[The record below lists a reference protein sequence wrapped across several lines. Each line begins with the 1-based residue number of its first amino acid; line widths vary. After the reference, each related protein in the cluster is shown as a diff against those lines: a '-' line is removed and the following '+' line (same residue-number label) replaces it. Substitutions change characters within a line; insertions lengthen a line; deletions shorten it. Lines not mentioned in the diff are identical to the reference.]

1 MIKMIK
7 ITDIKFLTLLLLL
20 LTSCRNSSPED
31 GVYEIEIYSTNDLHG
46 RFFDSLYNN
55 SNVNPYSLA
64 NVSAYIKEKRELKGP
79 DKIVLLDIGDNLQ
92 GDNSVFY
99 YNFVDTASPHIF
111 SKVFNYIGYDA
122 VVVGNHDIEAGHPV
136 YDKLKKELKAPY
148 LAANAID
155 EKTGGSYFK
164 PYTILN
170 KGGIKIAV
178 IGMTNPNIPK
188 WLSPDLWKGIKFQ
201 EMIVSI
207 DSLVQRVINYE
218 GAHIVIAALHGGLG
232 VEDEYSAE
240 NPSRFIAKNIKGL
253 DFVFAAH
260 DHKTTAELILNGSDS
275 VWVIEGGSRAS
286 NLSFGKINVIIENGK
301 VVNKYKRANLV
312 AMKDVAA
319 DKEYTSEF
327 SREFSEVKKFTNQFT
342 GVLNNRISTRDAY
355 FGPSEYIDMIHSIQL
370 NASGADISF
379 AAPLSFDVTVDKGD
393 LTYQDLMN
401 IYPYENQL
409 YMIEM
414 SGEEIKSYLEY
425 SYSKWI
431 NKMEKKSDNL
441 LLLNLSGTNER
452 NRFKN
457 IFFNFDSGAGIIY
470 EVDATKD
477 YGNKIKIKSMADGS
491 PFEPAK
497 RYKVAL
503 SSYRASGGGD
513 LLEKGAGIK
522 ADELEKRVTGRFSD
536 IREIIYNYLK
546 SNGSITAVKL
556 NHWKIVPESFVKDAA
571 KNDYRL
577 LFGE

>member
-1 MIKMIK
+1 MIK
-7 ITDIKFLTLLLLL
+7 INNIKLLTLLLLL
-20 LTSCRNSSPED
+20 LASCRNSSPED
-31 GVYEIEIYSTNDLHG
+31 GLHEIEIYSTNDLHG
-46 RFFDSLYNN
+46 RFFDSLYNDN
-55 SNVNPYSLA
+55 NVNPYSLA
-64 NVSAYIKEKRELKGP
+64 KVSTYIKERRALNGSEN
-79 DKIVLLDIGDNLQ
+79 IVLLDIGDNLQ

-99 YNFVDTASPHIF
+99 YNFIDTNSGHIL

-122 VVVGNHDIEAGHPV
+122 VIVGNHDIEAGHPV
-136 YDKLKKELKAPY
+136 YDKLKKELNAPY

-155 EKTGGSYFK
+155 VKTGEPYFE

-188 WLSPDLWKGIKFQ
+188 WLSPDLWSGLRFG
-201 EMIVSI
+201 EMINTI
-207 DSLVQRVINYE
+207 DSLVQRVINHE
-218 GAHIVIAALHGGLG
+218 GADVVIAALHGGLG
-232 VEDEYSAE
+232 DENEYSVE
-240 NPSRFIAKNIKGL
+240 NPSRYIAKNIKGL

-286 NLSFGKINVIIENGK
+286 NLSFGRVK
-301 VVNKYKRANLV
+301 VVVKNSKIVDKFKIARLV
-312 AMKDVAA
+312 EMKDVVS
-319 DKEYTSEF
+319 DNEYVSEF
-327 SREFSEVKKFTNQFT
+327 NREFNEVKKFTNQFT
-342 GVLNNRISTRDAY
+342 GILNNRITTRDAY

-370 NASGADISF
+370 NASGADVSF
-379 AAPLSFDVTVDKGD
+379 AAPLSLDVTVEKGD
-393 LTYQDLMN
+393 LTYQDLMS

-414 SGEEIKSYLEY
+414 SGEEIKNYLEY

-431 NKMEKKSDNL
+431 NKMVKKTDNL
-441 LLLNLSGTNER
+441 LLINDKGAGER
-452 NRFKN
+452 SRFKN
-457 IFFNFDSGAGIIY
+457 IFFNFDSGAGIVY

-477 YGNKIKIKSMADGS
+477 YGQKITIKSMADGS
-491 PFEPAK
+491 PFVPEK

-513 LLEKGAGIK
+513 ILEKGAGIQS
-522 ADELEKRVTGRFSD
+522 DQLEKRVIGRFSD

-546 SNGSITAVKL
+546 TNGSITAVKL
-556 NHWKIVPESFVKDAA
+556 NHWKIVPEEFVNEAA
-571 KNDYRL
+571 KKDYRL